1 MPGSLQSSSC
11 GGTSKREK
19 ERLKFRDFAE
29 KPCHKGEHLGKISVN
44 VIIMQSIV
52 IMVNDPGSGSHS
64 LTTRN
69 HTQKSLELT
78 VELKELLNSIHDLRI
93 HV

>member
-1 MPGSLQSSSC
+1 MISQKNRV
-11 GGTSKREK
+11 TK
-19 ERLKFRDFAE
+19 ENISR
-29 KPCHKGEHLGKISVN
+29 KISVN

-64 LTTRN
+64 LITRN

-78 VELKELLNSIHDLRI
+78 VELKELLNYIHDLRI